1 VQSTYHRA
9 LTIMTQDS
17 SNEPL
22 IGESLLHY
30 KILSKLGSGGMGVV
44 YEAEDSQ
51 LGRHV
56 ALKFLPADMAKDS
69 QLLERFQ
76 REARAAS
83 SLNHPNICTIHAF
96 EQFERRHFLV
106 MELLEGQ
113 TLAQK
118 MTRQPMDTAHLLEM
132 AIQIADALESAH
144 AKGIVHRDI
153 KPANLFVTDRGQ
165 MKILDF
171 GLAKFSFG
179 NAANVPPVGQGETVV
194 EELTSAGA
202 AVGTV
207 SYMSP
212 EQARGQL
219 VDARTDLFS
228 TGTVLYQMATGTLP
242 FQGDTSAVIFDA
254 ILNRDPRPAGEWNPS
269 LPADLVRILD
279 KTLEKDRNLRCQT
292 ATELKTDLSRLKRD
306 LESSSRRAKEKTDS
320 DPGIHKPTAK
330 SVAVLYFENQ
340 SGAKEDEYLRDGITE
355 DVITELS
362 KIRGL
367 NIFSRPTVLAFRDK
381 PVTPAQIGQQ
391 LGATC
396 VLTGTLR
403 RAGSRLRINAQLID
417 TRTDFPLWSERFD
430 REMKDVFEVQ
440 DEMARKIAE
449 ALRVTLSPE
458 ELEAMSIK
466 PTENLQAYDLYLRGK
481 RYARR
486 QTRQD
491 LEFAL
496 QMFENAVN
504 VDASFA
510 LAYAAC
516 ANACAMFFCNYSRDQ
531 VWVERAREA
540 SGKAVALRWDLPEV
554 QVSQAWVLYAAELH
568 DEAVRMVKKA
578 IERKRDCE
586 GAYYLLCRALFA
598 AGRYQEIVDVAETAI
613 EASGEDY
620 NVYIPIGNAYGAM
633 GKVEAQRN
641 MMLRRISAFENHLKQ
656 VPEDARARVLLGADY
671 ADLGRPD
678 DALREL
684 NLAVTLRAN
693 EASILYNAACLYC
706 SLQRKAEAMDT
717 LRKAWEAGFKDAS
730 WARRDPDLVL
740 LHDEPDFNR
749 LYPEKPESAK
759 A

>member
-1 VQSTYHRA
+1 
-9 LTIMTQDS
+9 MNQDS
-17 SNEPL
+17 L
-22 IGESLLHY
+22 IGRSLLHY
-30 KILSKLGSGGMGVV
+30 KILRKLGSGGMGIV

-51 LGRHV
+51 LGRRV
-56 ALKFLPADMAKDS
+56 ALKFLPPDMAQDS

-83 SLNHPNICTIHAF
+83 SLNHPNICTIHAI
-96 EQFERRHFLV
+96 EQHDRRHFIV
-106 MELLEGQ
+106 MELLEGE

-118 MTRQPMDTAHLLEM
+118 LSGTPMEMAKLLPF

-153 KPANLFVTDRGQ
+153 KPANLFLTERGQ
-165 MKILDF
+165 VKILDF
-171 GLAKFSFG
+171 GLAKISYG
-179 NAANVPPVGQGETVV
+179 EIAHGAAVEQGETQAFH
-194 EELTSAGA
+194 ELTSPGS

-219 VDARTDLFS
+219 VDARTDIFS

-242 FQGDTSAVIFDA
+242 FQGDTSAVVFDA
-254 ILNRDPRPAGEWNPS
+254 ILNRDPKPATELNAL
-269 LPADLVRILD
+269 LPADFGRILE

-306 LESSSRRAKEKTDS
+306 LESKSRRAKEKSES
-320 DPGIHKPTAK
+320 DPGIQKQTGK
-330 SVAVLYFENQ
+330 SVAVLYFENL

-367 NIFSRPTVLAFRDK
+367 NIFSRPTVLVFRDK
-381 PVTPAQIGQQ
+381 TVTPAQVGQQ
-391 LGATC
+391 LGASY

-403 RAGSRLRINAQLID
+403 RAGARLRINVQLVD
-417 TRTDFPLWSERFD
+417 THTDFPLWSERFD

-440 DEMARKIAE
+440 DEIARKIAE

-458 ELEAMSIK
+458 ELEALAVK

-496 QMFENAVN
+496 QMFENAVAIDSN
-504 VDASFA
+504 FA
-510 LAYAAC
+510 LAYAAS
-516 ANACAMFFCNYSRDQ
+516 ANACAMFYCNYSRDQ

-598 AGRYQEIVDVAETAI
+598 AGRYQETLDVAEAAI

-620 NVYIPIGNAYGAM
+620 NVYVPIVNCLRAM
-633 GKVEAQRN
+633 GKEEAQRN
-641 MMLRRISAFENHLKQ
+641 MRQRRIAALENHLKQ
-656 VPEDARARVLLGADY
+656 VPEDARARILLGGDY
-671 ADLGRPD
+671 AYLGRPD
-678 DALREL
+678 DAIREL

-706 SLQRKAEAMDT
+706 SLKRKTEALDA
-717 LRKAWEAGFKDAS
+717 LRKAWEAGFRDS
-730 WARRDPDLVL
+730 VWARRDPDLIP
-740 LHDEPDFNR
+740 LHDEPEFDR
-749 LYPEKPESAK
+749 LYPEKPVSTPVSSSH
-759 A
+759 